1 MEGHISISQSFA
13 SSAELTNMADQSIKS
28 LYNTAESRRKNIDSS
43 WETNTAT
50 YQQNLASAIATYED
64 CLQLAD
70 RLSLFSPNETLE
82 DLTSGD
88 LQYLLINYR
97 LAELIAR
104 VSHPDRKNVLR
115 RAREAYEKYLSLLDH
130 YEILS
135 AADKKLYQTYIDSPI
150 KFSTI
155 STTDPNARRNTKIAN
170 FKLEK
175 DLKKKLEFLEQDPAY
190 LQNDDDAVRQLQL
203 TNIALCTH
211 NTFQSLE
218 SLNRELEVLAMAP
231 PNPGSTPAALEYD
244 YRERVGLT
252 NADGYSDRLDN
263 ISRISAAHKGPILD
277 SGGKPLRPFTL
288 LDSRQT
294 LKDGVFRPGH
304 NLPTMTI
311 DEYLE
316 EERARGGIIEGGGA
330 ASGLSP
336 EPDEDNY
343 DKADAETYKAR
354 EWDEF
359 VEANPKGSGNTLNR
373 G

>member
-1 MEGHISISQSFA
+1 MAEQSIRSLFD
-13 SSAELTNMADQSIKS
+13 SAERQ
-28 LYNTAESRRKNIDSS
+28 RKDIEAS
-43 WETNTAT
+43 WDTNTTT
-50 YQQNLASAIATYED
+50 YQQNLVAAISTYEE
-64 CLQLAD
+64 CLKLVD

-88 LQYLLINYR
+88 LQYLVINYR
-97 LAELIAR
+97 LAELVLR
-104 VSHPDRKNVLR
+104 VSSKNRKATIQS
-115 RAREAYEKYLSLLDH
+115 ARGAYERYLSLLDH
-130 YEILS
+130 YDILS
-135 AADKKLYQTYIDSPI
+135 TADKKLYNDYTESPTS
-150 KFSTI
+150 FSTI
-155 STTDPNARRNTKIAN
+155 STTDPNTRRATKIAN

-175 DLKKKLEFLEQDPAY
+175 ELKKKLEFLAQNPAY
-190 LQNDDDAVRQLQL
+190 LENDDDAVRELQL
-203 TNIALCTH
+203 TNISLCTH

-231 PNPGSTPAALEYD
+231 PTPPSGPDSLERD
-244 YRERVGLT
+244 YRERMGLEDK
-252 NADGYSDRLDN
+252 DGYSDRLD
-263 ISRISAAHKGPILD
+263 RRDMLSASNRGPIL
-277 SGGKPLRPFTL
+277 SSSGKPLRPFTL

-294 LKDGVFRPGH
+294 LAAGVFKPGH

-316 EERARGGIIEGGGA
+316 EERARGGIIEGGGE

-343 DKADAETYKAR
+343 EKGDAETMKAR

-359 VEANPKGSGNTLNR
+359 TEANPKGSGNTLNR

>member
-1 MEGHISISQSFA
+1 MV
-13 SSAELTNMADQSIKS
+13 MADQSLKGLFS
-28 LYNTAESRRKNIDSS
+28 SAERKRKDVESSSDS
-43 WETNTAT
+43 NTAT
-50 YQQNLASAIATYED
+50 YQQNLAAAISTYED
-64 CLQLAD
+64 CLKLAD

-88 LQYLLINYR
+88 LQYLLINYH
-97 LAELIAR
+97 LAELILR
-104 VSHPDRKNVLR
+104 VSNSDRKGVLQS
-115 RAREAYEKYLSLLDH
+115 AREAFERYLSLLDH

-135 AADKKLYQTYIDSPI
+135 TADKKLYQTYIESPAT
-150 KFSTI
+150 FSTI
-155 STTDPNARRNTKIAN
+155 STIDPNARRGAKIAN

-175 DLKKKLEFLEQDPAY
+175 DLKKKLEFLAQNPAY
-190 LQNDDDAVRQLQL
+190 LQNDENAIRELQL
-203 TNIALCTH
+203 TNISLSTH
-211 NTFQSLE
+211 NTLQSLE
-218 SLNRELEVLAMAP
+218 SLNRELDVLAMAP
-231 PNPGSTPAALEYD
+231 PASGPTPASLEQD
-244 YRERVGLT
+244 YRERAGLRKGSQFSERVDSRRDLLSSA
-252 NADGYSDRLDN
+252 NA
-263 ISRISAAHKGPILD
+263 GPILS

-288 LDSRQT
+288 LDNRQT
-294 LKDGVFRPGH
+294 IKDGVFRPGH

-343 DKADAETYKAR
+343 EKGDAETIKAR
-354 EWDEF
+354 EWDDF